1 MRFSN
6 RMAGVLVL
14 GLAMLGPLGS
24 GMARAEFK
32 LVAEPIYPPEK
43 AREVYKPLIAY
54 LNKATGE
61 KFVLVAP
68 RNYHFYWRDLKQT
81 EGVDFAIDEAH
92 LADYRIQRYKFLP
105 LVRTAEPT
113 SYTLVTSVD
122 VGGKGLEGL
131 VGKKIVSM
139 PAPSLG
145 YALLLTMY
153 PNPIQQP
160 DIESNASSWRDA
172 VEIVFAGE
180 ADAAIIPTHL
190 KDTYPNLTPVKTSKE
205 FPGTLVSANPDVP
218 EAVRQKVRDALLK
231 LDADT
236 DASALLL
243 ELGVTKFVDANASE
257 YTGSELV
264 LKDFYGYQ

>member
-1 MRFSN
+1 M
-6 RMAGVLVL
+6 G
-14 GLAMLGPLGS
+14 GLAAAMFVAGS
-24 GMARAEFK
+24 AFAAEYK
-32 LVAEPIYPPEK
+32 IVAEPIYPPDK
-43 AREVYKPLIAY
+43 AQQVYKPLIAY
-54 LNKATGE
+54 LNKSTGE
-61 KFVLVAP
+61 KFSLVTP

-92 LADYRIQRYKFLP
+92 LADYRIQRFQFAP
-105 LVRTAEPT
+105 LVHAAEQT
-113 SYTLVTSVD
+113 SYTLVTNAD
-122 VGGKGLEGL
+122 IGNKGLEGL

-180 ADAAIIPTHL
+180 ADGAIIPTPL
-190 KDTYPNLTPVKTSKE
+190 KETFPNLTPVKTSRA
-205 FPGTLVSANPDVP
+205 FPGTLISANPKVP
-218 EAVRQKVRDALLK
+218 EAVRQKVKDAFLKIAADPEAQPLLF
-231 LDADT
+231 
-236 DASALLL
+236 
-243 ELGVTKFVDANASE
+243 ELGVTKFVEATAAE
-257 YTGSELV
+257 YAGSEQV

>member
-1 MRFSN
+1 MRVSIRFAS
-6 RMAGVLVL
+6 VLAL
-14 GLAMLGPLGS
+14 GLAMAGAIGS
-24 GMARAEFK
+24 ADVRADYK

-43 AREVYKPLIAY
+43 SAEVYKPLIAY

-61 KFVLVAP
+61 KFVLVTP

-92 LADYRIQRYKFLP
+92 LADYRLQRYKFVP

-122 VGGKGLEGL
+122 VGSKGLEGL

-190 KDTYPNLTPVKTSKE
+190 KDTYPNLSPVKTSKE
-205 FPGTLVSANPDVP
+205 FPGTLISANPSVP
-218 EAVRQKVRDALLK
+218 KAVRQKVHDALLK
-231 LDADT
+231 LDSDT
-236 DASALLL
+236 DAAALLL
-243 ELGVTKFVDANASE
+243 ELGVTRFVGASAAE
-257 YTGSELV
+257 YAGSETV